1 MAEFNIITAQVEATS
16 RKEWLKNRRT
26 EKANLSFGSANS
38 VSDIQ
43 MQQQQQQ
50 PSTPGAS
57 NLAALTDVSLSCLAE
72 NDLLIFDGE
81 AWKNVGKETFLKP
94 ISDQLDT
101 INGDGETEGSTEWK
115 ILQTLK
121 WKTLNQQ

>member
-1 MAEFNIITAQVEATS
+1 MAEFNIITAQVEAIS
-16 RKEWLKNRRT
+16 RKEWLKNRRI
-26 EKANLSFGSANS
+26 ERANLSLGSARS

-43 MQQQQQQ
+43 MQQQQ
-50 PSTPGAS
+50 PSTPGVS
-57 NLAALTDVSLSCLAE
+57 NLAALTDVSLSELAV
-72 NDLLIFDGE
+72 NDLLVFDGD

-101 INGDGETEGSTEWK
+101 INGNGETEGSTEWK

>member
-26 EKANLSFGSANS
+26 EKANLSFGSASS

-43 MQQQQQQ
+43 MQQQQ

-57 NLAALTDVSLSCLAE
+57 NLAALTDVSLSGLAE

-81 AWKNVGKETFLKP
+81 AWKNVGKEPFLKP

-101 INGDGETEGSTEWK
+101 INGDGKTEGSTEWK

>member
-43 MQQQQQQ
+43 MQQQQ

-57 NLAALTDVSLSCLAE
+57 NLAALTDVSLSELAV
-72 NDLLIFDGE
+72 NDLLVFDGD

-101 INGDGETEGSTEWK
+101 INGNGETEGSTEWK
-115 ILQTLK
+115 ILRTLK

>member
-26 EKANLSFGSANS
+26 ERVQLSFGSANS
-38 VSDIQ
+38 VSGIQ
-43 MQQQQQQ
+43 MQQQQ

-57 NLAALTDVSLSCLAE
+57 NLAALTDVSLSGLAE

-81 AWKNVGKETFLKP
+81 AWKNVGKETFFKP